1 MPYLHLLDSYS
12 IFYDYLRGERM
23 SVARQK
29 GVRRVHRSKALQG
42 LVLVVGGY
50 RGRGSQCYGSRH
62 GGHLRRRPG
71 CSGRAGCRYRCAA
84 ISSSLHVD

>member
-42 LVLVVGGY
+42 LVLVIGGY

-62 GGHLRRRPG
+62 GGPG
-71 CSGRAGCRYRCAA
+71 CIAGCRCRRYRAA